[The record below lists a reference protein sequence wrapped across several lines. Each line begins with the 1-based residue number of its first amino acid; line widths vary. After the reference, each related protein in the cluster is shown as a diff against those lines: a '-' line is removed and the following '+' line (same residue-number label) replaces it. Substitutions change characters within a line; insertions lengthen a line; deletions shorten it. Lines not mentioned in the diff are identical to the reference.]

1 MNSQAFYYMVDQEVE
16 TDAKVTP
23 KTQQHCSCV
32 FSYSYSASRY
42 AYSIDP
48 SDTDSVCWIHR
59 VNIDTLP
66 SLHSTSRKGENL
78 FWVPFHLDVRAEN
91 GDFEGEPRRNPTL
104 SFVEPNR

>member
-1 MNSQAFYYMVDQEVE
+1 MNSQAYFGRVGRAEKWK
-16 TDAKVTP
+16 AKVAT
-23 KTQQHCSCV
+23 KTQRISSCV

-48 SDTDSVCWIHR
+48 SDTDSVRWIHR

-78 FWVPFHLDVRAEN
+78 LWVQFHLDVRAEN